1 MINFN
6 KIKQLKEATKRCCLR
21 IADRQSSLIM
31 KKGNHM
37 LKSKVLA
44 VVIISAF
51 AGSVLAQAPA
61 TKPAAPAEKAGKAA
75 DVKDQAVVI
84 SGKNNLLHPTGSTIT
99 AANGTIWNVDKTVIT
114 IDGKAVTKTEL
125 NNPAIKNCVLT
136 GTRAG
141 TGVNTVTTL
150 ACKSV

>member
-1 MINFN
+1 MASESLTGN
-6 KIKQLKEATKRCCLR
+6 L
-21 IADRQSSLIM
+21 SLIM
-31 KKGNHM
+31 KKRNHM

-44 VVIISAF
+44 VVIFSAF
-51 AGSVLAQAPA
+51 AGSVLAQTPA
-61 TKPAAPAEKAGKAA
+61 AKPAPDAKAAKAGKAA

-84 SGKNNLLHPTGSTIT
+84 SGKKNLLHPTDSTIT
-99 AANGTIWNVDKTVIT
+99 VANGTIWNVDKTVIT
-114 IDGKAVTKTEL
+114 IEGKAVTKTEL

-141 TGVNTVTTL
+141 TGINTVTTL

>member
-1 MINFN
+1 
-6 KIKQLKEATKRCCLR
+6 
-21 IADRQSSLIM
+21 
-31 KKGNHM
+31 M

-44 VVIISAF
+44 VVIFSAF
-51 AGSVLAQAPA
+51 AGSVLAQ
-61 TKPAAPAEKAGKAA
+61 TPAAPAEKAGKAGKAA

-84 SGKNNLLHPTGSTIT
+84 SGKKNLLHPTDSTIT
-99 AANGTIWNVDKTVIT
+99 VANGTIWNVDKTVIT
-114 IDGKAVTKTEL
+114 IEGKAVTKTEL